1 MNFQSEVFIKVSRV
15 RRAKSY
21 SMLLLLSC
29 FALVAILPLGFIL
42 FHVIS
47 SGYKAINFDFFTQLP
62 APIGEEGGGMAN
74 ALIGSGVMLLMA
86 SVMAMPIGFFAG
98 VYLSEYGK
106 SKFISII
113 RFVVDLLA
121 SVPSI
126 VAGLFVYAMVVA
138 PMKTYSAWAG
148 SVALAVLM
156 IPVMIKGTEEVL
168 RLIPDHVREAGLAL
182 GLSRWRVILSI
193 VSRGSRKALVTVCL
207 LTFARVAGE
216 TAPLLFTAFGNNFWL
231 QSMSQPSPSLPV
243 QIYFYAISPYPSLHQ
258 QAWAGAFLL
267 LSFVF
272 IVNLTTRV
280 LSHRKS

>member
-1 MNFQSEVFIKVSRV
+1 MNFQSEIFTKVSWV
-15 RRAKSY
+15 RRVKNY
-21 SMLLLLSC
+21 LMLFLLG
-29 FALVAILPLGFIL
+29 FASLVAILPLGFIL
-42 FHVIS
+42 FHVVS
-47 SGYKAINFDFFTQLP
+47 SGYTAINLDFFTQLP

-74 ALIGSGVMLLMA
+74 ALVGSGVMLLMA
-86 SVMAMPIGFFAG
+86 STMAMPIGFFAG

-106 SKFISII
+106 SRFISIT

-126 VAGLFVYAMVVA
+126 VVGLFVYAVIVA

-168 RLIPDHVREAGLAL
+168 RLMPDHVREAGLAL
-182 GLSRWRVILSI
+182 GLPRWRVILS
-193 VSRGSRKALVTVCL
+193 VVTRGSRKALITVCL

-231 QSMSQPSPSLPV
+231 QSMSQPAPSLPV
-243 QIYFYAISPYPSLHQ
+243 QIYFYAISPYQSFHQ

-272 IVNLTTRV
+272 VVNLTTRV